1 MKLNRL
7 IFVIAFFTFTK
18 LSAQEKWD
26 LQQCVDYATKNNIS
40 VKQADIQTRLD
51 KLTLEQSQ
59 LALYPNASIQSN
71 QGYRLGRSIDPTQNQ
86 FTTNSMFFSNPA
98 LNLDAE
104 LFSWFKK
111 RKTIDANRYLV
122 EASDAKLE
130 KARNDIALNVANAYL
145 AVLLNREQIKT
156 SEVQVNQSRDQV
168 SDVQKQ
174 VNAGALPELNL
185 AEMETQLANDSATLI
200 SAKANHT
207 LSLLQL
213 KALLNLDAATPFDIV
228 TPPVELIPVEVLAD
242 LDPAVVFAL
251 AVENMPQQ
259 KINSLNLKAAAKNV
273 AVAKAGLYPSIYAFG
288 GLGSNYSSI
297 QKSIP
302 TKYQSQIVTIGT
314 VSINGTQ
321 YPVTSEWPQSIPIG
335 FKKGTFFNQLST
347 NFNQNIGLGIS
358 IPLFNGAAARTNW
371 KKAKLNVSSQQ
382 LLQEQDSRTLKQ
394 DIYQA
399 HANAVAALEKFNAS
413 KTALI
418 SAEKAYHYARKRFEV
433 GLLKPIDLITN
444 QNNLFRTKINML
456 SAQYDYVFKMKLLEF
471 YKGQG
476 LKL

>member
-1 MKLNRL
+1 MKRNGL
-7 IFVIAFFTFTK
+7 FWVIAFFSFTK
-18 LSAQEKWD
+18 LGAQDKWD
-26 LQQCVDYATKNNIS
+26 LQQCVEYATKNNIS
-40 VKQADIQTRLD
+40 VKQADIQARLD
-51 KLTLEQSQ
+51 KLTLDQSK
-59 LALYPNASIQSN
+59 LALYPNASIQSS

-104 LFSWFKK
+104 LFSWFRK
-111 RKTIDANRYLV
+111 RNTIEANQYLA
-122 EASDAKLE
+122 EASGAKLE

-145 AVLLNREQIKT
+145 AVLLNREQVKT

-200 SAKANHT
+200 SAKVNHT

-213 KALLNLDAATPFDIV
+213 KALLNLDAATPFEV
-228 TPPVELIPVEVLAD
+228 ATPPVELIPVEPLAD
-242 LDPAVVFAL
+242 LEPDLVFAS

-259 KINSLNLKAAAKNV
+259 KVNALNLKAANKNV
-273 AVAKAGLYPSIYAFG
+273 AVAKSALYPTIFAFG

-302 TKYQSQIVTIGT
+302 NKYESQVVSIGT
-314 VSINGTQ
+314 VNINGAQ
-321 YPVTSEWPQSIPIG
+321 YPVISAWPQNVPVG
-335 FKKGTFFNQLST
+335 FKKGSYFNQLST
-347 NFNQNIGLGIS
+347 NFNQNIGVGIT
-358 IPLFNGAAARTNW
+358 IPLFNGASARTNW
-371 KKAKLNVSSQQ
+371 KKASLNVASQQ
-382 LLQEQDSRTLKQ
+382 LLQEQDSRSLKQ

-399 HANAVAALEKFNAS
+399 HANAVASLEKFNAS
-413 KTALI
+413 RVALA
-418 SAEKAYHYARKRFEV
+418 SAEKAYFYARKRFEL

-444 QNNLFRTKINML
+444 QNNLFRTKINLL

-471 YKGQG
+471 YKGKG